1 VTTVGTS
8 GRSAGVDLARGVALL
23 GIMAVHI
30 FPPLQSDGSIHPAFQ
45 IDSGR
50 FPALFP
56 LLAGVGLA
64 LAYGGRRPPRGAVL
78 WQDRAGV
85 VARAALLVVLGV
97 LLGRVDSA
105 PLVILLDFGLMFLGA
120 TFFLGLSTR
129 ALWLLS
135 AVWVV
140 AVPLLSFKV
149 RTGPAGLA
157 GSPDLPGP
165 AGLAQPLV
173 DHALASSYPVLP
185 WLGYVLVGLA
195 LGRGGIEGRS
205 RHLQMVLVGAAI
217 AVAAKVASWAA
228 LAAAGGADELNTNVQ
243 GLRLVSVDLRTQLEV
258 GLTGT
263 TPTTDW
269 RWLLVSAPHSGTTL
283 DLLHTGGAAVAILGV
298 CLLVVDRWGRR
309 AVLPLVAV
317 GSMTLSLYSAHVLAL
332 WRQGPLLLDDPLV
345 LYLAHIVVAI
355 LVAWGWRSYVGR
367 GPLEWLSA
375 RCERFGRSAMAR
387 LLGRTGQVRTG
398 DAR

>member
-1 VTTVGTS
+1 MTTVGTS

-30 FPPLQSDGSIHPAFQ
+30 FPPLQSDGSAHPAFLV
-45 IDSGR
+45 DGGR

-64 LAYGGRRPPRGAVL
+64 LAYGGGRPPRGAVL

-97 LLGRVDSA
+97 LLGRIDSP
-105 PLVILLDFGLMFLGA
+105 PLVILLDFGLMFLAA
-120 TFFLGLSTR
+120 TFFLGLSAR
-129 ALWLLS
+129 ALWLVS

-149 RTGPAGLA
+149 RTGPSGLA

-165 AGLAQPLV
+165 AGLLQPLV

-185 WLGYVLVGLA
+185 WLGYVLVGMA
-195 LGRGGIEGRS
+195 LGRSGLQPRS
-205 RHLQMVLVGAAI
+205 RQLQLLLVGAAI
-217 AVAAKVASWAA
+217 SVAAKVASWVA
-228 LAAAGGADELNTNVQ
+228 LAAAGGVDELDTNLQ
-243 GLRLVSVDLRTQLEV
+243 GLRLVTLDMGTLLEV
-258 GLTGT
+258 GLAGT

-269 RWLLVSAPHSGTTL
+269 RWLLVSAPHSSTTL
-283 DLLHTGGAAVAILGV
+283 DLLHTGGAAVAILGA
-298 CLLVVDRWGRR
+298 CLLVVDRWGRG

-317 GSMTLSLYSAHVLAL
+317 GSMTLTLYSAHVLAL
-332 WRQGPLLLDDPLV
+332 WRRGPLLIDDTLL
-345 LYLAHIVVAI
+345 LYLAHVVVAI
-355 LVAWGWRSYVGR
+355 LVAWVWRSYVGR
-367 GPLEWLSA
+367 GPLEWLSS
-375 RCERFGRSAMAR
+375 RCELLGRSAMAR
-387 LLGRTGQVRTG
+387 MLGRSGQVRAG
-398 DAR
+398 AGR

>member
-1 VTTVGTS
+1 
-8 GRSAGVDLARGVALL
+8 VALL

-30 FPPLQSDGSIHPAFQ
+30 FPPLQSDGSAHPAFQ

-64 LAYGGRRPPRGAVL
+64 LAYGGRQPPRGAVL

-85 VARAALLVVLGV
+85 VARAGLLVVLGL
-97 LLGRVDSA
+97 LLGRVDSR

-120 TFFLGLSTR
+120 TFFLGLSAR
-129 ALWLLS
+129 ALWLVS

-157 GSPDLPGP
+157 GSPDLPGLS
-165 AGLAQPLV
+165 GLGQPLV

-195 LGRGGIEGRS
+195 LGRSGLERRS
-205 RHLQMVLVGAAI
+205 QKMQMLLVGAAT
-217 AVAAKVASWAA
+217 AVGAKLTSWAA
-228 LAAAGGADELNTNVQ
+228 VTAAGGVDELHTNVQ
-243 GLRLVSVDLRTQLEV
+243 GLRLVSVDLGTQLEA
-258 GLTGT
+258 GLAGT

-269 RWLLVSAPHSGTTL
+269 RWLLVSAPHSSTTL
-283 DLLHTGGAAVAILGV
+283 DLLHTGGAAVAILAA

-317 GSMTLSLYSAHVLAL
+317 GSMTLTLYSAHVIAL
-332 WRQGPLLLDDPLV
+332 WRQGPLLIDDTLV
-345 LYLAHIVVAI
+345 LYLAHVVLAS
-355 LVAWGWRSYVGR
+355 LVAWGWRSYIGR

-375 RCERFGRSAMAR
+375 RCERLGRSAMVRLPGRSGPVGTGAAR
-387 LLGRTGQVRTG
+387 
-398 DAR
+398 